1 MSLLGSSFALKFI
14 GGIIGFILMGLF
26 LDKAEPFRKFIARKG
41 RIVTKV
47 GGGLLILIGVL
58 QVSNLWDQL
67 MNLLR
72 DVISGFIPVI

>member
-1 MSLLGSSFALKFI
+1 
-14 GGIIGFILMGLF
+14 
-26 LDKAEPFRKFIARKG
+26 
-41 RIVTKV
+41 
-47 GGGLLILIGVL
+47 LIGVL